1 LGGVT
6 AERGQE
12 SSEDG
17 VQYQGPFVKAEMYRV
32 LEKRQG
38 VIPPG
43 VLGVG
48 VMSAAQTAEGQ
59 LAPIKD
65 VRKSKIALVS
75 S

>member
-1 LGGVT
+1 
-6 AERGQE
+6 
-12 SSEDG
+12 
-17 VQYQGPFVKAEMYRV
+17 MYRV